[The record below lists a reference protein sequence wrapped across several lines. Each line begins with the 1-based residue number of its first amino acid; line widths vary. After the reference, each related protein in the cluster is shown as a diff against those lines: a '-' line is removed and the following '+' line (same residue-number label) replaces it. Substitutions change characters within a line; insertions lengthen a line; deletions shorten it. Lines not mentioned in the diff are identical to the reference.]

1 MNLSKETLSLIRNF
15 AAINGSL
22 MLKEGN
28 VLSTISEGKNV
39 MAQATIAETFPCDFG
54 IYDLNE
60 FLGVVSIFSNTTLDF
75 SDKFVSISDG
85 GKSKIKYFAAGEG
98 IVKSAP
104 STIKF
109 PSADVAFTLSA
120 DQLEMIRK
128 TSSVLKAG
136 DVSIVG
142 DGTSLKVIVSDKKN
156 ATSNAYTVD
165 IGETDQTFKANL
177 KVENLKM
184 LPGDYSVEVSSK
196 KISRFK
202 NATNDLTYYIA
213 IEADSEF

>member
-1 MNLSKETLSLIRNF
+1 MNLSKETISLIRNF
-15 AAINGSL
+15 ASINGSL
-22 MLKEGN
+22 MIKEGN
-28 VLSTISEGKNV
+28 ILSTISEGKNV
-39 MAQATIAETFPCDFG
+39 MAMGSISETFPTDFG
-54 IYDLNE
+54 IYDVNE
-60 FLGVVSIFSNTTLDF
+60 FLGVVSIFSNATLDF

-98 IVKSAP
+98 IVKAAP

-109 PSADVAFTLSA
+109 PSADVNFTLTS
-120 DQLEMIRK
+120 DQIDMIKK

-136 DVSIVG
+136 DVAIVG
-142 DGTSLKVIVSDKKN
+142 DGSTLKVIVSDKKD

-184 LPGDYSVEVSSK
+184 LPGDYAVEISSK

-202 NATNDLTYYIA
+202 NTANDLTYYIA
-213 IEADSEF
+213 IESDSEF

>member
-1 MNLSKETLSLIRNF
+1 MNLSKETLGLIRNF
-15 AAINGSL
+15 STINGSL

-39 MAQATIAETFPCDFG
+39 MAQATIAESFPCDFG
-54 IYDLNE
+54 IYDLGE
-60 FLGVVSIFSNTTLDF
+60 FLGVVSIFSNATLDF
-75 SDKFVSISDG
+75 SDKFISISDG
-85 GKSKIKYFAAGEG
+85 GASKIKYFAAGEG
-98 IVKSAP
+98 IVKAAP

-109 PSADVAFTLSA
+109 PTPDVTFTLTS
-120 DQLEMIRK
+120 DQFEMIRK

-142 DGTSLKVIVSDKKN
+142 DGSVLQVIVSDKKN

-165 IGETDQTFKANL
+165 LGETDFTFKANL

-184 LPGDYSVEVSSK
+184 LPGDYAVEISSK
-196 KISRFK
+196 KISRFR
-202 NATNDLTYYIA
+202 NTSSDLVYYIA
-213 IEADSEF
+213 VEADSEF

>member
-1 MNLSKETLSLIRNF
+1 MNLSKETLGLIRNF
-15 AAINGSL
+15 STINGSL

-39 MAQATIAETFPCDFG
+39 MAQATITESFPCDFG
-54 IYDLNE
+54 IYDLGE
-60 FLGVVSIFSNTTLDF
+60 FLGVVSIFSNATLDF
-75 SDKFVSISDG
+75 NDKFISISDG
-85 GKSKIKYFAAGEG
+85 GASKIKYFAAGEG
-98 IVKSAP
+98 IVKAAP

-109 PSADVAFTLSA
+109 PTPDVTFTLTS
-120 DQLEMIRK
+120 DQFEMIRK

-142 DGTSLKVIVSDKKN
+142 DGSVLQVIVSDKKN

-165 IGETDQTFKANL
+165 LGETDFTFKANL

-184 LPGDYSVEVSSK
+184 LPGDYAVEISSK
-196 KISRFK
+196 KISRFR
-202 NATNDLTYYIA
+202 NTSSDLVYYIA
-213 IEADSEF
+213 VEADSEF